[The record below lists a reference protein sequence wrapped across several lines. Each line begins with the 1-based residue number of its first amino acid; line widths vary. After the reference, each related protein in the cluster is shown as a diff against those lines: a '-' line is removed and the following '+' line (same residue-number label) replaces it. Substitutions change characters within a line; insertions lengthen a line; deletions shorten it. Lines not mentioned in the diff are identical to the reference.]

1 MRRELLVRTG
11 PSQRASRPRHPAML
25 GYRGLHSVG
34 KNLANQLLTAAV
46 SSWCSHLNG
55 CCGVRACDAA
65 GGEMLGV
72 RGWLPVLCLLA
83 SCPVASA
90 ASLAATEVQEPY
102 LVHVHRQPS
111 VLGAVGRP
119 LVSGKCQLV

>member
-1 MRRELLVRTG
+1 
-11 PSQRASRPRHPAML
+11 
-25 GYRGLHSVG
+25 
-34 KNLANQLLTAAV
+34 
-46 SSWCSHLNG
+46 
-55 CCGVRACDAA
+55 
-65 GGEMLGV
+65 MLGV
-72 RGWLPVLCLLA
+72 RGWLPVLWLLA